1 MTSYI
6 CNNNQCINLDI
17 CDRYNN
23 NSAFFLN
30 LYTLF
35 LTFPFIFVYTYNH
48 SIVKNQLNKYISRFG
63 LLVDENIKLSK
74 ESDISEESNDSEESN
89 NSETEN
95 EYDNE
100 NCEESDDQNCDNE
113 EINEQ
118 QSTEEV
124 VTKSGWFY

>member
-63 LLVDENIKLSK
+63 LLVDKNENIKLSK
-74 ESDISEESNDSEESN
+74 ESDISEESN
-89 NSETEN
+89 NSDTEN
-95 EYDNE
+95 EYDDE

-124 VTKSGWFY
+124 TKSGWFY

>member
-63 LLVDENIKLSK
+63 LLVDSNENVKF
-74 ESDISEESNDSEESN
+74 SEELNSGEESN
-89 NSETEN
+89 NSDTEN

-113 EINEQ
+113 ETNNQ

-124 VTKSGWFY
+124 TKSGWFF